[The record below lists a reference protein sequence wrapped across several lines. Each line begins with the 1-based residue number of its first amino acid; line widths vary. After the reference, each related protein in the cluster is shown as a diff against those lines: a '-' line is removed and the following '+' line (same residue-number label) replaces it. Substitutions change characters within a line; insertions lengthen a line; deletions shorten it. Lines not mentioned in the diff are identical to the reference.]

1 MKFNFNKKITILTL
15 LLGILFLVDT
25 PVLAKIKWRYFK
37 AYTRPTFSNWAYDVG
52 LGASM
57 YSGEL
62 GGFTDFPNQNFGLN
76 PLLNVNG
83 CYHLT
88 EYISVRLGLG
98 YFKLAAKSDPLSFY
112 SHNAQAN
119 FSLVHWFLPKGD
131 VPYKDYKLN
140 PYIAAGVGFMYFSP
154 RDQTT
159 KQKLSE
165 LQQFANQPQ
174 TSNTAVFIPIALG
187 FNTYLFDNISAGA
200 EATYNLTQTDFLD
213 GWYNPKIPSGND
225 SYVSLRLKINVE
237 ITSFFKYKSYLRNK

>member
-1 MKFNFNKKITILTL
+1 M
-15 LLGILFLVDT
+15 LLGIVFLADT
-25 PVLAKIKWRYFK
+25 QVLAKRKWRYFR

-62 GGFTDFPNQNFGLN
+62 SGLMDFPSQNFGLN

-83 CYHLT
+83 YYHLT
-88 EYISVRLGLG
+88 EYISFRLGIG

-131 VPYKDYKLN
+131 VPYQDYKLN
-140 PYIAAGVGFMYFSP
+140 PYIAAGAGFMYFEP
-154 RDQTT
+154 HDQTS
-159 KQKLSE
+159 KQKLST
-165 LQQFANQPQ
+165 LPQFEGQPK
-174 TSNTAVFIPIALG
+174 TTNMSVFIPVALG

-200 EATYNLTQTDFLD
+200 ETTYNLTQTDFLD
-213 GWYNPKIPSGND
+213 GSYNPKVPSSND
-225 SYVSLRLKINVE
+225 SYWSVRLKVNVE
-237 ITSFFKYKSYLRNK
+237 ITSFFKYKSYLKNK